1 MPPRHQGGPA
11 FAISLLISSVEPA
24 LRAAAELGAWQVISP
39 AEVTGRVLVVPHLSG
54 VQDNVYE
61 DPTVLVVDE
70 VTGAQGTAT
79 LLT

>member
-1 MPPRHQGGPA
+1 MPLRHQGGPA